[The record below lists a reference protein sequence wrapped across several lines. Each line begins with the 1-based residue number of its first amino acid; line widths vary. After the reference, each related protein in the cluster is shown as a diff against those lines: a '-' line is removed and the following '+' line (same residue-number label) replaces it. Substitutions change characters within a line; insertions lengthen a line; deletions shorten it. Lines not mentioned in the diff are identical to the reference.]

1 MTLDET
7 RPIALIGLMGAG
19 KSTVARILGER
30 LGVSVADLDSMIEA
44 EEGHPIAELFER
56 EGEAW
61 FRRRERDLLE
71 RVLAGPVRVLACGG
85 GVVLDPASREHL
97 RRVCRVVWLRV
108 PPEVAAARLA
118 GPGPGPGFAGG
129 HGRPL
134 LGSGPPGERLTDLL
148 AARGTLYDATAHLRV
163 DTAGRDAE
171 AVADAVL
178 SALPTVAGPEAE
190 LRP

>member
-44 EEGHPIAELFER
+44 EEGHPIAELFAR

-61 FRRRERDLLE
+61 FRRRERELLE

-85 GVVLDPASREHL
+85 GVVLDPASRERL
-97 RRVCRVVWLRV
+97 RRDCRVVWLRV
-108 PPEVAAARLA
+108 PPETAAERLT
-118 GPGPGPGFAGG
+118 GPGAGSAA
-129 HGRPL
+129 GRPL
-134 LGSGPPGERLTDLL
+134 LGTGPPGARLAELL
-148 AARGTLYDATAHLRV
+148 TARGALYDATAHLRV
-163 DTAGRDAE
+163 DTAGRDPQ
-171 AVADAVL
+171 AVADEVL
-178 SALPTVAGPEAE
+178 AALPTAAGPEAE